1 MRPMKRLAEVG
12 NARQS
17 SSMTATTTGTGS
29 YLRQLARAP
38 LLDCDTVEGMGNVPP
53 FRQYTKEAGSEGD
66 EETASDI
73 YLYWRRP

>member
-1 MRPMKRLAEVG
+1 MLVNPHQWLPQQQGRG
-12 NARQS
+12 H
-17 SSMTATTTGTGS
+17 
-29 YLRQLARAP
+29 LRQLARAL
-38 LLDCDTVEGMGNVPP
+38 LLDCDTVEVMGNLPP